1 MSDGLQQRLS
11 RVDSCAVSDAM
22 DRHGGPSGVA
32 LGIRAVSDLRRI
44 AGRAVTVQLGPADG
58 QPAPRHLCT
67 AAVESAG
74 PGQIIVVGHNGR
86 EDVAG
91 WGGVL
96 SLAARLREVEGV
108 VIDGACRDIDE
119 IREMGLVVYA
129 RGAVPVTA
137 RSRIIELA
145 WNIPIQICGIAV
157 CPGDWVIADGS
168 GVVVIPANDAA
179 VIIESAGRIVEKEQR
194 MAADLRA
201 GKRVSQVMGTD
212 YERMLLGERIG

>member
-1 MSDGLQQRLS
+1 MSDLLQPRLS
-11 RVDSCAVSDAM
+11 RLDSCAISDAL
-22 DRHGGPSGVA
+22 DRRGGPSGVA
-32 LGIRAVSDLRRI
+32 LGIRALSEHRKI
-44 AGRAVTVQLGPADG
+44 AGSAVTVQLGPADG
-58 QPAPRHLCT
+58 RPAPRHLCT

-96 SLAARLREVEGV
+96 SLAARLRDVEGV

-119 IREMGLVVYA
+119 IREMGLAVYA

-145 WNIPIQICGIAV
+145 WNVPVHFCGIVV

-168 GVVVIPANDAA
+168 GVVVIPSNDAA
-179 VIIESAGRIVEKEQR
+179 IIVESAQRIVEKEQR

-201 GKRVSQVMGTD
+201 GKPVSQVMGTD
-212 YERMLLGERIG
+212 YERILLGERN